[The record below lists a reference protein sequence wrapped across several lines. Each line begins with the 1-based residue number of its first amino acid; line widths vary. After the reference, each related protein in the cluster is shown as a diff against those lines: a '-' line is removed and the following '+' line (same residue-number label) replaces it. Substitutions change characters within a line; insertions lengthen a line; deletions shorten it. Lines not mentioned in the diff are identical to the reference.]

1 MRYPECRT
9 TFVDY
14 VTAYESILLLI
25 LHLPRAMRTRHQV
38 TLTLFTGLLFA
49 FVALAPTSALAQRT
63 AETVE
68 PAPERAAEMG
78 TPAATKTSAP
88 APKSAHTPATTI
100 ENANGNMILQMSE
113 GGSLLAPDHGGAIP
127 AEGAGTRMMWYPAK
141 AAFRAGEV
149 GDDKDGSQ
157 WDASNVGTHS
167 VAFGIDTEASNFG
180 TTAIG
185 EETVASGIDALA
197 TGFQSTASGVIATAI
212 GWGTEASGDGA
223 VAMGKFTTARAI
235 NAVAMGENTEASD
248 SNAVAMGLD
257 TEASDSNA
265 VAMGTMT
272 EANDANAVALGF
284 DIITVAN
291 HSLAAGRCNTTT
303 NQGALF
309 TVGNGSLNS
318 AGDACDSFSDALS
331 LAANGGMTIAG
342 SLNENSDRRLKTNIE
357 PLGQG
362 ILQKLDEIDPVRFR
376 FKNEKTHPAGMQ
388 IGLIAQEVQNEFP
401 ELVSE
406 REDGMLSLS
415 YTKFSAVLLKGLQE
429 QQAQLEEKTETIADL
444 NAELEAVSNQ
454 QDQLKKRLAT
464 LEAQTESGSILAG
477 WTGSGLL
484 AVLLALG
491 LGLGAGLLWRGRVV
505 VREAQSL

>member
-1 MRYPECRT
+1 
-9 TFVDY
+9 
-14 VTAYESILLLI
+14 
-25 LHLPRAMRTRHQV
+25 MRTYHQA

-49 FVALAPTSALAQRT
+49 VAALAPTAALAQRT

-68 PAPERAAEMG
+68 SAPERATEMG
-78 TPAATKTSAP
+78 SPATTKSSTS

-100 ENANGNMILQMSE
+100 ENANGNVILQTSE

-127 AEGAGTRMMWYPAK
+127 AEGAGARMMWYPAES
-141 AAFRAGEV
+141 AFRAGEV
-149 GDDKDGSQ
+149 SSSQ
-157 WDASNVGTHS
+157 WDASNVGS
-167 VAFGIDTEASNFG
+167 YSAALGIDTQASNFG

-197 TGFQSTASGVIATAI
+197 TGFQTNASGLLGTTM
-212 GWGTEASGDGA
+212 GWGTEASGDQA

-235 NAVAMGENTEASD
+235 NAVAMGNNTEASD

-272 EANDANAVALGF
+272 KANDANAVALGF
-284 DIITVAN
+284 DMITVAK

-303 NQGALF
+303 NLGALF

-318 AGDACDSFSDALS
+318 AGDGCESFSDALS
-331 LAANGGMTIAG
+331 LAASGDMTIAG
-342 SLNENSDRRLKTNIE
+342 SLTESSDRRLKTAIE
-357 PLGQG
+357 PLRKGT
-362 ILQKLDEIDPVRFR
+362 LRKLNEIDPVRFR
-376 FKNEKTHPAGMQ
+376 FKNEKTHPAGVQ

-406 REDGMLSLS
+406 RNDGMLSLS

-454 QDQLKKRLAT
+454 QDQLKQRLAT